1 MNIRVF
7 FKSIKFAYR
16 AKIRVLA
23 FVLIYAILYII
34 VAKGLTTNPGDW
46 LSYVGLA
53 FLVAT
58 IYAILVSQFRRRDI
72 SIFKCIGWDN
82 SNVMLLV
89 MGEVILVSFTAFLV
103 VFQVS
108 VEILGLTAYF
118 LGNTNVTGIWALV
131 YVDLISMFVTLFWII
146 VAQLPGLALSMW
158 RATQVPPMRALRE
171 E

>member
-1 MNIRVF
+1 MNFRVF

-23 FVLIYAILYII
+23 FILIYAILYII
-34 VAKGLTTNPGDW
+34 VAKGLTANPGDW
-46 LSYVGLA
+46 SYIGLA

-89 MGEVILVSFTAFLV
+89 MGEVILVSFTAFLL

-108 VEILGLTAYF
+108 VELLGLAAYIT
-118 LGNTNVTGIWALV
+118 GVASVTGLLSIL
-131 YVDLISMFVTLFWII
+131 YVDIVSMFVTLFWII
-146 VAQLPGLALSMW
+146 IAQLPGLALSMW
-158 RATQVPPMRALRE
+158 RATQIPPMRALRE

>member
-1 MNIRVF
+1 MNFKIF

-16 AKIRVLA
+16 ARVRVLA
-23 FVLIYAILYII
+23 FILIYAILYVI
-34 VAKGLTTNPGDW
+34 VAKGLTANPND
-46 LSYVGLA
+46 LSYIGLA
-53 FLVAT
+53 FIVAT

-72 SIFKCIGWDN
+72 SIFKCIGWEN
-82 SNVMLLV
+82 SDVMLLV
-89 MGEVILVSFTAFLV
+89 MGEVILVSLTAFLV

-118 LGNTNVTGIWALV
+118 LGITNVTGIWSLV

-146 VAQLPGLALSMW
+146 LAQLPGLGLSMW

>member
-1 MNIRVF
+1 
-7 FKSIKFAYR
+7 
-16 AKIRVLA
+16 LA

-34 VAKGLTTNPGDW
+34 VAKGLTNNPGDW

-53 FLVAT
+53 FIVAT

-103 VFQVS
+103 VFQLS
-108 VEILGLTAYF
+108 VEILGLFAYF
-118 LGNTNVTGIWALV
+118 FDTTTVTGILRLV
-131 YVDLISMFVTLFWII
+131 QVDLVSMVVTLFWII
-146 VAQLPGLALSMW
+146 LAQLPGLALSMW

>member
-1 MNIRVF
+1 MNFRVF
-7 FKSIKFAYR
+7 FKSVKFAYR

-23 FVLIYAILYII
+23 FILIYAILYLI
-34 VAKGLTTNPGDW
+34 VARGLTTNPGD

-53 FLVAT
+53 FIVAT

-89 MGEVILVSFTAFLV
+89 MGEVVLVSFTAFLL
-103 VFQVS
+103 VFQIS
-108 VEILGLTAYF
+108 VELLGLAAYIT
-118 LGNTNVTGIWALV
+118 GVASVTGLLSIL
-131 YVDLISMFVTLFWII
+131 YVDIVSMFVTLFWII
-146 VAQLPGLALSMW
+146 LAQLPGLGLSMW

>member
-1 MNIRVF
+1 LNFRVF
-7 FKSIKFAYR
+7 FKSVKFAYR

-23 FVLIYAILYII
+23 FVLIYAILYVI
-34 VAKGLTTNPGDW
+34 VAKGLTTNPDAW
-46 LSYVGLA
+46 PTYIGLA
-53 FLVAT
+53 FIVAT

-89 MGEVILVSFTAFLV
+89 MGEVILVSLTAFLV
-103 VFQVS
+103 VFQLS

-118 LGNTNVTGIWALV
+118 LGVTNVSGIWSVV

-146 VAQLPGLALSMW
+146 LAQLPGLILSMW

>member
-1 MNIRVF
+1 MNFRVF

-23 FVLIYAILYII
+23 FILIYAILYII
-34 VAKGLTTNPGDW
+34 VAKGLTANPGDW
-46 LSYVGLA
+46 SFIGLA
-53 FLVAT
+53 FIVAT

-89 MGEVILVSFTAFLV
+89 MGEVILVSFTAFLL
-103 VFQVS
+103 VFQIS
-108 VEILGLTAYF
+108 VELLGLAAYIT
-118 LGNTNVTGIWALV
+118 GVASVTGLLAIL
-131 YVDLISMFVTLFWII
+131 YVDIVSMFVTLFWII
-146 VAQLPGLALSMW
+146 LAQLPGLGLSMW
-158 RATQVPPMRALRE
+158 RATQVPPMKALRE

>member
-1 MNIRVF
+1 LNFRVF
-7 FKSIKFAYR
+7 FKSVKFAYR
-16 AKIRVLA
+16 ARIRVLA
-23 FVLIYAILYII
+23 FILIYAILYII

-53 FLVAT
+53 FIVAT

-89 MGEVILVSFTAFLV
+89 MGEVVLVSFTAFLV

-118 LGNTNVTGIWALV
+118 LGVTNVTGLWSLL

-146 VAQLPGLALSMW
+146 IAQLPGMGFSMW
-158 RATQVPPMRALRE
+158 RATKIPPMRALRE

>member
-1 MNIRVF
+1 MNLRVF
-7 FKSIKFAYR
+7 FKSLKFAYR
-16 AKIRVLA
+16 ARIRVLA
-23 FVLIYAILYII
+23 FILIYAILYLI
-34 VAKGLTTNPGDW
+34 VAKGLTNNPSEW

-53 FLVAT
+53 FMVAT
-58 IYAILVSQFRRRDI
+58 VYAILVSQFRRRDI

-89 MGEVILVSFTAFLV
+89 MGEVILVSFTAFLL
-103 VFQVS
+103 VFQIS
-108 VEILGLTAYF
+108 VEILGLTAYIW
-118 LGNTNVTGIWALV
+118 GTSVVGGIWEFL
-131 YVDLISMFVTLFWII
+131 YVDVVSMFVTLFWII

>member
-23 FVLIYAILYII
+23 FILIYAILYII
-34 VAKGLTTNPGDW
+34 VAKGLTANPGDW
-46 LSYVGLA
+46 SFIGLA
-53 FLVAT
+53 FIVAT

-89 MGEVILVSFTAFLV
+89 MGEVILVSFTAFLL
-103 VFQVS
+103 VFQIS
-108 VEILGLTAYF
+108 VELLGLAAYIT
-118 LGNTNVTGIWALV
+118 GVASVTGLLAIL
-131 YVDLISMFVTLFWII
+131 YVDIVSMFVTLFWII
-146 VAQLPGLALSMW
+146 LAQLPGLGLSMW
-158 RATQVPPMRALRE
+158 RATQVPPMKALRE

>member
-1 MNIRVF
+1 MNFRVF

-16 AKIRVLA
+16 ARIRVLA
-23 FVLIYAILYII
+23 FILIYAILYII
-34 VAKGLTTNPGDW
+34 VARGLTTDPGSW
-46 LSYVGLA
+46 LTNLGIA
-53 FLVAT
+53 FIVAT
-58 IYAILVSQFRRRDI
+58 IYAILVSQYRRRDI

-89 MGEVILVSFTAFLV
+89 IGEVILVSFTAFLV
-103 VFQVS
+103 VFQLS

-118 LGNTNVTGIWALV
+118 LGVTSVTGIWSIL
-131 YVDLISMFVTLFWII
+131 YVDLLSMFATLFVII
-146 VAQLPGLALSMW
+146 IAQLPGLILSMW

>member
-1 MNIRVF
+1 LNFRVF

-23 FVLIYAILYII
+23 FILIYAILYVI
-34 VAKGLTTNPGDW
+34 VAKGLTTNPGD

-53 FLVAT
+53 FIVAT

-89 MGEVILVSFTAFLV
+89 MGEVILVSLTAFLV
-103 VFQVS
+103 VFQIS

-118 LGNTNVTGIWALV
+118 LGVTSVTGLWSLL

-146 VAQLPGLALSMW
+146 VAQLPGLGLSMW

>member
-1 MNIRVF
+1 
-7 FKSIKFAYR
+7 
-16 AKIRVLA
+16 VLA

-34 VAKGLTTNPGDW
+34 VAKGLTNNPGD
-46 LSYVGLA
+46 LSFIGLA
-53 FLVAT
+53 FIVAT

-89 MGEVILVSFTAFLV
+89 MGEVILVSFAAFLL

-118 LGNTNVTGIWALV
+118 FGVTNVTGIWSLV

-146 VAQLPGLALSMW
+146 LAQLPGLGLSMW

>member
-1 MNIRVF
+1 MNFRVF
-7 FKSIKFAYR
+7 FKSVKFAFR
-16 AKIRVLA
+16 ARVRVLA
-23 FVLIYAILYII
+23 FILIYAILYII
-34 VAKGLTTNPGDW
+34 VAKGLTNNPND
-46 LSYVGLA
+46 LSYIGLA
-53 FLVAT
+53 FIVAT

-89 MGEVILVSFTAFLV
+89 MGEVVLVSLAAFLV
-103 VFQVS
+103 VFQIS

-118 LGNTNVTGIWALV
+118 LGVTNVTGLWSYL

-146 VAQLPGLALSMW
+146 VAQLPGLVLSMW

>member
-1 MNIRVF
+1 MNFRVF
-7 FKSIKFAYR
+7 FKSVKFAYR
-16 AKIRVLA
+16 ARMRVFA
-23 FVLIYAILYII
+23 FILIYAILYII
-34 VAKGLTTNPGDW
+34 VARGLTTNPGD

-53 FLVAT
+53 FIVAT

-89 MGEVILVSFTAFLV
+89 IGEVILVSFTAFLL

-118 LGNTNVTGIWALV
+118 LGVTSVTGVWSLL

-146 VAQLPGLALSMW
+146 VAQIPGLLLSMW

>member
-1 MNIRVF
+1 MNFRVF
-7 FKSIKFAYR
+7 FKSVKFAYR
-16 AKIRVLA
+16 ARIRVLA
-23 FVLIYAILYII
+23 FILIYAILYII
-34 VAKGLTTNPGDW
+34 VAKGLTNYPGEW

-53 FLVAT
+53 FIVAT

-89 MGEVILVSFTAFLV
+89 MGEVILVSLTAFLL

-108 VEILGLTAYF
+108 VELLGLAAYIF
-118 LGNTNVTGIWALV
+118 GDPNVTGLLSIL
-131 YVDLISMFVTLFWII
+131 YVDIASMFVALFWII
-146 VAQLPGLALSMW
+146 LAQLPGLGLSMW
-158 RATQVPPMRALRE
+158 RATQIPPMRALRE

>member
-1 MNIRVF
+1 MNFRVF
-7 FKSIKFAYR
+7 FKSVKFAFR
-16 AKIRVLA
+16 ARVRVLA
-23 FVLIYAILYII
+23 FILIYAILYIN
-34 VAKGLTTNPGDW
+34 VAKGLTNNPND
-46 LSYVGLA
+46 LSYIGLA
-53 FLVAT
+53 FIVST

-89 MGEVILVSFTAFLV
+89 MGEVVLVSLAAFLV

-108 VEILGLTAYF
+108 VEILGLTTYF
-118 LGNTNVTGIWALV
+118 LGTGTNVTGLWSYL

-146 VAQLPGLALSMW
+146 LAQLPGLALSMW

>member
-1 MNIRVF
+1 MNFRVF

-23 FVLIYAILYII
+23 FILIYAILYII
-34 VAKGLTTNPGDW
+34 VAKGLTANPGDW
-46 LSYVGLA
+46 SFIGLT
-53 FLVAT
+53 FIVAT

-89 MGEVILVSFTAFLV
+89 MGEVILVSFTAFLL
-103 VFQVS
+103 VFQIS
-108 VEILGLTAYF
+108 VELLGLAAYIT
-118 LGNTNVTGIWALV
+118 GVASVTGLLAIL
-131 YVDLISMFVTLFWII
+131 YVDIVSMFVTLFWII
-146 VAQLPGLALSMW
+146 LAQLPGLGLSMW
-158 RATQVPPMRALRE
+158 RATQVPPMKALRE

>member
-1 MNIRVF
+1 MNFRVF
-7 FKSIKFAYR
+7 FKSVKFAYR
-16 AKIRVLA
+16 ARMRVFA
-23 FVLIYAILYII
+23 FILIYAILYII
-34 VAKGLTTNPGDW
+34 VARGLTTSPGD
-46 LSYVGLA
+46 LSYIGLA
-53 FLVAT
+53 FIVAT

-89 MGEVILVSFTAFLV
+89 VGEVILVSFTAFLL

-118 LGNTNVTGIWALV
+118 LGVTSVTGIWSLI

-146 VAQLPGLALSMW
+146 VAQIPGLLLSMW

>member
-1 MNIRVF
+1 MNFRVF
-7 FKSIKFAYR
+7 FKSVKFAYR

-23 FVLIYAILYII
+23 FILIYAILYII
-34 VAKGLTTNPGDW
+34 VAKGLTANPGDW
-46 LSYVGLA
+46 SFIGLA
-53 FLVAT
+53 FIVAT

-89 MGEVILVSFTAFLV
+89 MGEVILVSFTAFLL
-103 VFQVS
+103 VFQIS
-108 VEILGLTAYF
+108 VELLGLAAYIT
-118 LGNTNVTGIWALV
+118 GVASVTGLLAIL
-131 YVDLISMFVTLFWII
+131 YVDIVSMFVTLFWII
-146 VAQLPGLALSMW
+146 LAQLPGLGLSMW

>member
-16 AKIRVLA
+16 AKIRVMA

-53 FLVAT
+53 FMVAT

-89 MGEVILVSFTAFLV
+89 MGEVILVSFTAFLL

-118 LGNTNVTGIWALV
+118 LGVTNVTGLWALL

-146 VAQLPGLALSMW
+146 VAQLPGLGLSMW

>member
-1 MNIRVF
+1 LNFRVF
-7 FKSIKFAYR
+7 FKSVKFAYR
-16 AKIRVLA
+16 ARIRVLA
-23 FVLIYAILYII
+23 FILIYAILYII
-34 VAKGLTTNPGDW
+34 VAKGLTNYPSEW

-53 FLVAT
+53 FIVAT

-89 MGEVILVSFTAFLV
+89 MGEVVLVSLTAFLL

-108 VEILGLTAYF
+108 VELLGLAAYIF
-118 LGNTNVTGIWALV
+118 GDPNVTGLLSIL
-131 YVDLISMFVTLFWII
+131 YVDITSMFVALFWII
-146 VAQLPGLALSMW
+146 LAQLPGLGLSMW
-158 RATQVPPMRALRE
+158 RATQIPPMRALRE

>member
-1 MNIRVF
+1 MNFRVF
-7 FKSIKFAYR
+7 FKSVKFAYR
-16 AKIRVLA
+16 ARVRVLA
-23 FVLIYAILYII
+23 FIVIYAILYII
-34 VAKGLTTNPGDW
+34 VARGLTTYPGEW
-46 LSYVGLA
+46 LTYVGLA
-53 FLVAT
+53 FIVAT

-108 VEILGLTAYF
+108 VEIIGLIGYF
-118 LGNTNVTGIWALV
+118 TGGVEVTGVWSIL
-131 YVDLISMFVTLFWII
+131 YVDIVSMIIALIAII
-146 VAQLPGLALSMW
+146 IAQLPGLLLSMW
-158 RATQVPPMRALRE
+158 RATRIPPMRALRE

>member
-1 MNIRVF
+1 MNFRVF
-7 FKSIKFAYR
+7 FKSVKFAYR

-23 FVLIYAILYII
+23 FILIYAILYII
-34 VAKGLTTNPGDW
+34 VARGLTNYPGDW

-53 FLVAT
+53 FIVAT

-82 SNVMLLV
+82 SNVMILV
-89 MGEVILVSFTAFLV
+89 MGEVVLVSFTAFLL
-103 VFQVS
+103 VFQIS
-108 VEILGLTAYF
+108 VELLGLAAYIT
-118 LGNTNVTGIWALV
+118 GVASVTGILSIL
-131 YVDLISMFVTLFWII
+131 YVDIISMFVTLFWII
-146 VAQLPGLALSMW
+146 LAQLPGLVLSMW